1 MKTYQVGGAV
11 RDRLLGLPVH
21 DIDYV
26 VVGSSVKEMLGN
38 GFRPVG
44 SHFPVFLHPQTQHE
58 YALAR
63 TERKTAPGHQGFV
76 FHADPSIRL
85 ADDLKRRDLTINAM
99 AQEVNASGELV
110 GHLIDPY
117 RGKVDL
123 EQGTFRH
130 LSDAF
135 SEDPLRVL
143 RVARFAARFP
153 TFMIAPETLAIMK
166 YMVGKSEL
174 TTLSKERIWQE
185 LARALRSQAPE
196 RFIDVL
202 EECGA
207 LEEIWPTAFT
217 VQWRNMS
224 SRKEMLAQLNQVV
237 AIHPEI
243 DKRLAILLKKLKPVE
258 ISTWGGELRVPNE
271 ITEYCFAV
279 AEFEACHE
287 FVLSPHIV
295 LDLFNRT
302 DVWRKPARFTE
313 VMKLFESIGVG
324 VANWSKLVNAA
335 LQVDGGQI
343 AAKISQLG
351 SSSNLGEQIHQ
362 AVVHARLMAISQA
375 LDQ

>member
-1 MKTYQVGGAV
+1 LKTYQVGGAV

-63 TERKTAPGHQGFV
+63 TERKTAPGHQGFI
-76 FHADPSIRL
+76 FHADPSIQL
-85 ADDLKRRDLTINAM
+85 EDDLKRRDLTINAM
-99 AQEVNASGELV
+99 AQEVNASGELI

-123 EQGTFRH
+123 EQGIFRH

-153 TFMIAPETLAIMK
+153 TFTIAPETLAIMK
-166 YMVGKSEL
+166 HMVSKDEL
-174 TTLSKERIWQE
+174 KTLSKERIWQE

-224 SRKEMLAQLNQVV
+224 SRKEMLAQLKQVV

-287 FVLSPHIV
+287 FVLSPQIV

-375 LDQ
+375 LD

>member
-1 MKTYQVGGAV
+1 LKTYQVGGAV

-76 FHADPSIRL
+76 FHADPSIQL
-85 ADDLKRRDLTINAM
+85 EDDLKRRDLTINAM
-99 AQEVNASGELV
+99 AQEVNASGELI

-117 RGKVDL
+117 QGTVDL
-123 EQGTFRH
+123 EQGIFRH

-153 TFMIAPETLAIMK
+153 TFTIAPETLAIMK
-166 YMVGKSEL
+166 HMVSKDEL
-174 TTLSKERIWQE
+174 KTLSKERIWQE
-185 LARALRSQAPE
+185 LARALRSQAPQ

-224 SRKEMLAQLNQVV
+224 SRKEMLAQLKQVV

-243 DKRLAILLKKLKPVE
+243 DKRLAILLKKLKPGD

-287 FVLSPHIV
+287 FVLSPQIV

-375 LDQ
+375 LD

>member
-76 FHADPSIRL
+76 FHADPSIQL
-85 ADDLKRRDLTINAM
+85 EDDLKRRDLTINAM

-123 EQGTFRH
+123 EQGIFRH

-153 TFMIAPETLAIMK
+153 TFTIAPETLAIMK
-166 YMVGKSEL
+166 YMVSKDEL
-174 TTLSKERIWQE
+174 KTLSKERIWQE

-237 AIHPEI
+237 AVHPEI

-287 FVLSPHIV
+287 FVPSPHIV

-375 LDQ
+375 LD

>member
-76 FHADPSIRL
+76 FHADQSIQL
-85 ADDLKRRDLTINAM
+85 EDDLKRRDLTINAM

-123 EQGTFRH
+123 EQGIFRH

-153 TFMIAPETLAIMK
+153 TFTIAPETLAIMK
-166 YMVGKSEL
+166 YMVSKDEL
-174 TTLSKERIWQE
+174 KTLSKERIWQE

-279 AEFEACHE
+279 AEFEACRE
-287 FVLSPHIV
+287 FVLSPQIV

-335 LQVDGGQI
+335 LLVDGGQI

-375 LDQ
+375 LD

>member
-63 TERKTAPGHQGFV
+63 TERKTAPGHQGFI
-76 FHADPSIRL
+76 FHADPSIQL
-85 ADDLKRRDLTINAM
+85 EDDLKRRDLTINAM
-99 AQEVNASGELV
+99 AQEVNASGELI

-153 TFMIAPETLAIMK
+153 TFTIAPETLAIMK
-166 YMVGKSEL
+166 HMVSKDEL
-174 TTLSKERIWQE
+174 KTLSKERIWQE

-224 SRKEMLAQLNQVV
+224 SRKEMRAQLNQVV

-287 FVLSPHIV
+287 FVLSPQIV

-362 AVVHARLMAISQA
+362 AVVHARLMAISKA
-375 LDQ
+375 LD

>member
-76 FHADPSIRL
+76 FHADPSIQL
-85 ADDLKRRDLTINAM
+85 EDDLKRRDLTINAM

-123 EQGTFRH
+123 EQGIFRH

-153 TFMIAPETLAIMK
+153 TFTIAPETLAIMK
-166 YMVGKSEL
+166 HMVSKDEL
-174 TTLSKERIWQE
+174 KTLSKERIWQE

-287 FVLSPHIV
+287 FVLSPQIV

-351 SSSNLGEQIHQ
+351 SSSNLGEEIHQ

-375 LDQ
+375 LD

>member
-76 FHADPSIRL
+76 FHADPSIQL
-85 ADDLKRRDLTINAM
+85 EDDLKRRDLTINAM

-117 RGKVDL
+117 QGTVDL
-123 EQGTFRH
+123 EQGIFRH

-153 TFMIAPETLAIMK
+153 TFTIAPETLAIMK
-166 YMVGKSEL
+166 HMVSKDEL
-174 TTLSKERIWQE
+174 KTLSKERIWQE

-224 SRKEMLAQLNQVV
+224 SRKEILAQLKQVV

-243 DKRLAILLKKLKPVE
+243 DKRLAILLKKLKPGD

-287 FVLSPHIV
+287 FVLSPQIV

-375 LDQ
+375 LD

>member
-76 FHADPSIRL
+76 FHADRSIQL
-85 ADDLKRRDLTINAM
+85 EDDLKRRDLTINAM

-123 EQGTFRH
+123 EQGIFRH

-153 TFMIAPETLAIMK
+153 TFTIAPETLAIMK
-166 YMVGKSEL
+166 HMVSKDEL
-174 TTLSKERIWQE
+174 KTLSKERIWQE

-224 SRKEMLAQLNQVV
+224 SKKEMLAQLNQVV

-375 LDQ
+375 LD

>member
-1 MKTYQVGGAV
+1 MKIYQVGGAV

-26 VVGSSVKEMLGN
+26 VVGSSVEEMLAN
-38 GFRPVG
+38 GFHPVG
-44 SHFPVFLHPQTQHE
+44 SHFPVFLHPQNQHE

-63 TERKTAPGHQGFV
+63 TERKTAPGHQGFI
-76 FHADPSIRL
+76 FHADPSIQL
-85 ADDLKRRDLTINAM
+85 EDDLKRRDLTINAM
-99 AQEVNASGELV
+99 AQEVNASGELI

-123 EQGTFRH
+123 EQGIFRH

-153 TFMIAPETLAIMK
+153 TFTIAPETLAIMK
-166 YMVGKSEL
+166 HMVSKDEL
-174 TTLSKERIWQE
+174 KTLSKERIWQE
-185 LARALRSQAPE
+185 LARALRSQAPQ

-237 AIHPEI
+237 GIHPEI
-243 DKRLAILLKKLKPVE
+243 DKRLAILLKKLKPGD

-287 FVLSPHIV
+287 FVLSPQIV

-375 LDQ
+375 LD

>member
-76 FHADPSIRL
+76 FHADPSIQL
-85 ADDLKRRDLTINAM
+85 EDDLKRRDLTINAM

-117 RGKVDL
+117 QGTVDL
-123 EQGTFRH
+123 EQGIFRH

-153 TFMIAPETLAIMK
+153 TFTIAPETLAIMK
-166 YMVGKSEL
+166 HMVSKDEL
-174 TTLSKERIWQE
+174 KTLSKERIWQE

-224 SRKEMLAQLNQVV
+224 SRKEMLAQLKQIV

-243 DKRLAILLKKLKPVE
+243 DKRLAILLKKLKPGD

-287 FVLSPHIV
+287 FVLSPQIV

-375 LDQ
+375 LD

>member
-76 FHADPSIRL
+76 FHADPSIQL
-85 ADDLKRRDLTINAM
+85 EDDLKRRDLTINAM

-153 TFMIAPETLAIMK
+153 TFTIAPETLAIMK
-166 YMVGKSEL
+166 YMVSKDEL
-174 TTLSKERIWQE
+174 KTLSKERIWQE

-287 FVLSPHIV
+287 FVLSPQIV

-375 LDQ
+375 LD

>member
-76 FHADPSIRL
+76 FHADPSIQL
-85 ADDLKRRDLTINAM
+85 EDDLKRRDLTINAM

-153 TFMIAPETLAIMK
+153 TFTIAPETLAIMK
-166 YMVGKSEL
+166 HMVSKDEL
-174 TTLSKERIWQE
+174 KTLSKERIWQE

-217 VQWRNMS
+217 VQWRNIS
-224 SRKEMLAQLNQVV
+224 SREKMLTQLNQVV

-287 FVLSPHIV
+287 FVPSPHIV

-351 SSSNLGEQIHQ
+351 SSSNLGEEIHQ
-362 AVVHARLMAISQA
+362 AVVHARLLAISQA
-375 LDQ
+375 LD

>member
-1 MKTYQVGGAV
+1 LKTYQVGGAV

-76 FHADPSIRL
+76 FHADPSIQL
-85 ADDLKRRDLTINAM
+85 EDDLKRRDLTINAM
-99 AQEVNASGELV
+99 AQEVNASGELI

-123 EQGTFRH
+123 EQGIFRH

-153 TFMIAPETLAIMK
+153 TFTIAPETLAIMK
-166 YMVGKSEL
+166 HMVSKDEL
-174 TTLSKERIWQE
+174 KTLSKERIWQE

-224 SRKEMLAQLNQVV
+224 SRKEILAQLNQVV

-243 DKRLAILLKKLKPVE
+243 DKRLAILLKKLKPVD

-287 FVLSPHIV
+287 FVLSPQIV

-343 AAKISQLG
+343 AAKISQLD

-375 LDQ
+375 LD

>member
-1 MKTYQVGGAV
+1 LKTYQVGGAV

-76 FHADPSIRL
+76 FHADPSIQL
-85 ADDLKRRDLTINAM
+85 EDDLKRRDLTINAM

-117 RGKVDL
+117 QGTVDL
-123 EQGTFRH
+123 EQGIFRH

-153 TFMIAPETLAIMK
+153 TFTIAPETLAIMK
-166 YMVGKSEL
+166 HMVSKDEL
-174 TTLSKERIWQE
+174 KTLSKERIWQE

-237 AIHPEI
+237 GIHPEI
-243 DKRLAILLKKLKPVE
+243 DKRLAILLKKLKPGD

-279 AEFEACHE
+279 VEFEACHE
-287 FVLSPHIV
+287 FVLSPQIV

-375 LDQ
+375 LD

>member
-76 FHADPSIRL
+76 FHADPSIQL
-85 ADDLKRRDLTINAM
+85 EDDLKRRDLTINAM

-117 RGKVDL
+117 QGKVDL
-123 EQGTFRH
+123 EQGIFRH

-153 TFMIAPETLAIMK
+153 TFTIAPETLAIMK
-166 YMVGKSEL
+166 YMVSKDEL
-174 TTLSKERIWQE
+174 KTLSKERIWQE

-237 AIHPEI
+237 AVHPEI

-375 LDQ
+375 LD

>member
-76 FHADPSIRL
+76 FHADPSIQL
-85 ADDLKRRDLTINAM
+85 EDDLKRRDLTINAM

-117 RGKVDL
+117 QGTVDL
-123 EQGTFRH
+123 EQGIFRH

-153 TFMIAPETLAIMK
+153 TFTIAPETLAIMK
-166 YMVGKSEL
+166 HMVSKDEL
-174 TTLSKERIWQE
+174 KTLSKERIWQE

-237 AIHPEI
+237 GIHPEI
-243 DKRLAILLKKLKPVE
+243 DKRLAILLKKLKPVD

-287 FVLSPHIV
+287 FVLSPQIV

-375 LDQ
+375 LD

>member
-76 FHADPSIRL
+76 FHADPSIQL
-85 ADDLKRRDLTINAM
+85 EDDLKRRDLTINAM

-153 TFMIAPETLAIMK
+153 TFTIAPETLAIMK
-166 YMVGKSEL
+166 YMVSKDEL
-174 TTLSKERIWQE
+174 KTLSKERIWQE

-224 SRKEMLAQLNQVV
+224 SKKEMLAQLNQVV

-375 LDQ
+375 LD

>member
-1 MKTYQVGGAV
+1 MKIYQVGGAV

-76 FHADPSIRL
+76 FHADPSIQL
-85 ADDLKRRDLTINAM
+85 EDDLKRRDLTINAM

-117 RGKVDL
+117 QGKVDL
-123 EQGTFRH
+123 EQGIFRH

-153 TFMIAPETLAIMK
+153 TFTIAPETLAIMK
-166 YMVGKSEL
+166 HMVSKDEL
-174 TTLSKERIWQE
+174 KTLSKERIWQE

-243 DKRLAILLKKLKPVE
+243 DKRLAILLKKLKPGD

-279 AEFEACHE
+279 VEFEACHE
-287 FVLSPHIV
+287 FVLSPQIV

-375 LDQ
+375 LD

>member
-76 FHADPSIRL
+76 FHADPSIQL
-85 ADDLKRRDLTINAM
+85 EDDLKRRDLTINAM

-117 RGKVDL
+117 QGTVDL
-123 EQGTFRH
+123 EQGIFRH

-153 TFMIAPETLAIMK
+153 TFTIAPETLAIMK
-166 YMVGKSEL
+166 HMVSKDEL
-174 TTLSKERIWQE
+174 KTLSKERIWQE

-237 AIHPEI
+237 GIHPEI
-243 DKRLAILLKKLKPVE
+243 DKRLAILLKKLKPGD

-287 FVLSPHIV
+287 FVLSPQIV

-375 LDQ
+375 LD

>member
-76 FHADPSIRL
+76 FHADPSIQL
-85 ADDLKRRDLTINAM
+85 EDDLKRRDLTINAM

-123 EQGTFRH
+123 EQGIFRH

-153 TFMIAPETLAIMK
+153 TFTIAPETLAIMK
-166 YMVGKSEL
+166 HMVSKDEL
-174 TTLSKERIWQE
+174 KTLSKERIWQE

-224 SRKEMLAQLNQVV
+224 SKKEMLAQLNQVV

-287 FVLSPHIV
+287 FVPSPHIV

-351 SSSNLGEQIHQ
+351 SSSNLGEEIHQ

-375 LDQ
+375 LD

>member
-1 MKTYQVGGAV
+1 LKTYQVGGAV

-76 FHADPSIRL
+76 FHADPSIQL
-85 ADDLKRRDLTINAM
+85 EDDLKRRDLTINAM

-123 EQGTFRH
+123 EQGIFRH

-153 TFMIAPETLAIMK
+153 TFTIAPETLAIMK
-166 YMVGKSEL
+166 HMVSKDEL
-174 TTLSKERIWQE
+174 KTLSKERIWQE

-237 AIHPEI
+237 GIHPEI
-243 DKRLAILLKKLKPVE
+243 DKRLAILLKKLKPGD

-375 LDQ
+375 LD

>member
-76 FHADPSIRL
+76 FHADPSIQL
-85 ADDLKRRDLTINAM
+85 EDDLKRRDLTINAM

-123 EQGTFRH
+123 EQGIFRH

-375 LDQ
+375 LD

>member
-76 FHADPSIRL
+76 FHADPSIQL
-85 ADDLKRRDLTINAM
+85 EDDLKRRDLTINAM

-123 EQGTFRH
+123 EQGIFRH

-153 TFMIAPETLAIMK
+153 TFTIAPETLAIMK
-166 YMVGKSEL
+166 HMVSKDEL
-174 TTLSKERIWQE
+174 KTLSKERIWQE

-224 SRKEMLAQLNQVV
+224 SRKEMLAQLKQVV

-243 DKRLAILLKKLKPVE
+243 DKRLAILLKKLKPGD

-287 FVLSPHIV
+287 FVLSPQIV

-375 LDQ
+375 LD

>member
-76 FHADPSIRL
+76 FHADPSIQL
-85 ADDLKRRDLTINAM
+85 EDDLKRRDLTINAM

-117 RGKVDL
+117 RGKADL
-123 EQGTFRH
+123 EQGIFRH

-153 TFMIAPETLAIMK
+153 TFTIAPETLAIMK
-166 YMVGKSEL
+166 YMVSKDEL
-174 TTLSKERIWQE
+174 KTLSKERIWQE

-224 SRKEMLAQLNQVV
+224 SKKEMLAQLNQVV

-375 LDQ
+375 LD

>member
-76 FHADPSIRL
+76 FHADPSIQL
-85 ADDLKRRDLTINAM
+85 EDDLKRRDLTINAM
-99 AQEVNASGELV
+99 AQEVNASGELI

-117 RGKVDL
+117 QGTVDL
-123 EQGTFRH
+123 EQGIFRH

-153 TFMIAPETLAIMK
+153 TFTIAPETLAIMK
-166 YMVGKSEL
+166 HMVSKDEL
-174 TTLSKERIWQE
+174 KTLSKERIWQE
-185 LARALRSQAPE
+185 LTRALRSQAPE

-224 SRKEMLAQLNQVV
+224 SKKEMLAQLNQVV

-279 AEFEACHE
+279 TEFEACHE
-287 FVLSPHIV
+287 FVLSPQIV

-324 VANWSKLVNAA
+324 IANWPKLLNAA

-343 AAKISQLG
+343 AAKISQQG

>member
-123 EQGTFRH
+123 EQGIFRH

-153 TFMIAPETLAIMK
+153 TFTIAPETLAIMK
-166 YMVGKSEL
+166 HMVNKDEL
-174 TTLSKERIWQE
+174 KTLSKERIWQE
-185 LARALRSQAPE
+185 LAKALRSQAPE

-224 SRKEMLAQLNQVV
+224 SKKEMLAQLNQVV

-324 VANWSKLVNAA
+324 VANWTKLLNAA

-343 AAKISQLG
+343 AAKISQQG

-375 LDQ
+375 LD

>member
-85 ADDLKRRDLTINAM
+85 EDDLKRRDLTINAM

-123 EQGTFRH
+123 EQGIFRH

-153 TFMIAPETLAIMK
+153 TFTIAPETLAIMK
-166 YMVGKSEL
+166 YMVSKDEL
-174 TTLSKERIWQE
+174 KTLSKERIWQE

-224 SRKEMLAQLNQVV
+224 SKKEMLAQLNQVV
-237 AIHPEI
+237 AVHPEI

-351 SSSNLGEQIHQ
+351 SSSNLGEEIHQ

-375 LDQ
+375 LD

>member
-1 MKTYQVGGAV
+1 LKTYQVGGAV

-63 TERKTAPGHQGFV
+63 TERKTAPGHQGFI
-76 FHADPSIRL
+76 FHADPSIQL
-85 ADDLKRRDLTINAM
+85 EDDLKRRDLTINAM
-99 AQEVNASGELV
+99 AQEVNASGELI

-117 RGKVDL
+117 QGTVDL
-123 EQGTFRH
+123 EQGIFRH

-153 TFMIAPETLAIMK
+153 TFTIAPETLAIMK
-166 YMVGKSEL
+166 HMVSKDEL
-174 TTLSKERIWQE
+174 KTLSKERIWQE
-185 LARALRSQAPE
+185 LARALRSQAPQ

-224 SRKEMLAQLNQVV
+224 SRKEMLAQLKQVV

-243 DKRLAILLKKLKPVE
+243 DKRLAILLKKLKPGD

-287 FVLSPHIV
+287 FVLSPQIV

-375 LDQ
+375 LD

>member
-153 TFMIAPETLAIMK
+153 TFTIAPETLAIMK
-166 YMVGKSEL
+166 HMVSKDEL
-174 TTLSKERIWQE
+174 KTLSKERIWQE

-224 SRKEMLAQLNQVV
+224 SRKEMLAQLKQVV

-243 DKRLAILLKKLKPVE
+243 DKRLAILLKKLKPGD

-375 LDQ
+375 LD

>member
-76 FHADPSIRL
+76 FHADPSIQL
-85 ADDLKRRDLTINAM
+85 EDDLKRRDLTINAM

-123 EQGTFRH
+123 EQGIFRH

-153 TFMIAPETLAIMK
+153 TFTIAPETLAIMK
-166 YMVGKSEL
+166 HMVNKDEL
-174 TTLSKERIWQE
+174 KTLSKERIWQE

-224 SRKEMLAQLNQVV
+224 SKKEMLAQLNQVV

-287 FVLSPHIV
+287 FVPSPHIV

-351 SSSNLGEQIHQ
+351 LSSNLGEEIHQ

-375 LDQ
+375 LD

>member
-123 EQGTFRH
+123 EQGIFRH

-153 TFMIAPETLAIMK
+153 TFTIAPETLSIMK
-166 YMVGKSEL
+166 YMVSKDEL
-174 TTLSKERIWQE
+174 KTLSKERIWQE

-224 SRKEMLAQLNQVV
+224 SRKEMLAQLKQVV

-243 DKRLAILLKKLKPVE
+243 DKRLAILLKKLKPGD

-287 FVLSPHIV
+287 FVPSPHIV

-375 LDQ
+375 LD

>member
-85 ADDLKRRDLTINAM
+85 EDDLKRRDLTINAM

-123 EQGTFRH
+123 EQGIFRH

-153 TFMIAPETLAIMK
+153 TFTIAPETLAIMK
-166 YMVGKSEL
+166 YMVSKDEL
-174 TTLSKERIWQE
+174 KTLSKERIWQE

-224 SRKEMLAQLNQVV
+224 SKKEMLAQLNQVV

-287 FVLSPHIV
+287 FVLSPQIV

-375 LDQ
+375 LD

>member
-1 MKTYQVGGAV
+1 LKTYQVGGAV

-63 TERKTAPGHQGFV
+63 TERKTAPGHQSFV
-76 FHADPSIRL
+76 FHADPSIQL
-85 ADDLKRRDLTINAM
+85 EDDLKRRDLTINAM

-117 RGKVDL
+117 QGTVDL
-123 EQGTFRH
+123 EQGIFRH

-153 TFMIAPETLAIMK
+153 TFTIAPETLAIMK
-166 YMVGKSEL
+166 HMVSKDEL
-174 TTLSKERIWQE
+174 KTLSKERIWQE

-224 SRKEMLAQLNQVV
+224 SRKEMLAQLKQVV

-243 DKRLAILLKKLKPVE
+243 DKRLAILLKKLKPGD

-287 FVLSPHIV
+287 FVLSPQIV

-375 LDQ
+375 LD

>member
-76 FHADPSIRL
+76 FHADPSIQL
-85 ADDLKRRDLTINAM
+85 EDDLKRRDLTINAM

-117 RGKVDL
+117 QGTVDL
-123 EQGTFRH
+123 EQGIFRH

-153 TFMIAPETLAIMK
+153 TFTIAPETLAIMK
-166 YMVGKSEL
+166 HMVSKDEL
-174 TTLSKERIWQE
+174 KTLSKERIWQE

-224 SRKEMLAQLNQVV
+224 SKKEMLAQLNQVV

-375 LDQ
+375 LD

>member
-85 ADDLKRRDLTINAM
+85 EDDLKRRDLTINAM

-123 EQGTFRH
+123 EQGIFRH

-153 TFMIAPETLAIMK
+153 TFTIAPETLAIMK
-166 YMVGKSEL
+166 HMVNKDEL
-174 TTLSKERIWQE
+174 KTLSKERIWQE

-217 VQWRNMS
+217 VQWRNVS
-224 SRKEMLAQLNQVV
+224 SKKEMLAQLNQVV

-375 LDQ
+375 LD

>member
-38 GFRPVG
+38 GFLPVG

-76 FHADPSIRL
+76 FHADPSIQL
-85 ADDLKRRDLTINAM
+85 EDDLKRRDLTINAM

-123 EQGTFRH
+123 EQGIFRH

-217 VQWRNMS
+217 VQWRNIS
-224 SRKEMLAQLNQVV
+224 SRKEMRAQLNQVV

-287 FVLSPHIV
+287 FVLSPQIV

-335 LQVDGGQI
+335 LLVDGGQI

-375 LDQ
+375 LD

>member
-1 MKTYQVGGAV
+1 LKTYQVGGAV

-63 TERKTAPGHQGFV
+63 TERKTAPGHQGFI
-76 FHADPSIRL
+76 FHADPSIQL
-85 ADDLKRRDLTINAM
+85 EDDLKRRDLTINAM

-117 RGKVDL
+117 QGTVDL
-123 EQGTFRH
+123 EQGIFRH

-224 SRKEMLAQLNQVV
+224 SRKEMLAQLKQVV

-243 DKRLAILLKKLKPVE
+243 DKRLAILLKKLKPGD

-287 FVLSPHIV
+287 FVLSPQIV

-375 LDQ
+375 LD

>member
-26 VVGSSVKEMLGN
+26 VVGSSVAEMLGN

-76 FHADPSIRL
+76 FHADPSIQL
-85 ADDLKRRDLTINAM
+85 EDDLKRRDLTINAM

-123 EQGTFRH
+123 EQGIFRH

-153 TFMIAPETLAIMK
+153 TFTIAPETLAIMK
-166 YMVGKSEL
+166 YMVSKDEL
-174 TTLSKERIWQE
+174 KTLSKERIWQE

-224 SRKEMLAQLNQVV
+224 SKKEMLAQLNQVV

-287 FVLSPHIV
+287 FVLSPQIV

-375 LDQ
+375 LD

>member
-76 FHADPSIRL
+76 FHADPSIQL
-85 ADDLKRRDLTINAM
+85 EDDLKRRDLTINAM

-117 RGKVDL
+117 QGTVDL
-123 EQGTFRH
+123 EQGIFRH

-153 TFMIAPETLAIMK
+153 TFTIAPETLAIMK
-166 YMVGKSEL
+166 HMVSKDEL
-174 TTLSKERIWQE
+174 KTLSKERIWQE

-224 SRKEMLAQLNQVV
+224 SRKEILAQLNQVV

-243 DKRLAILLKKLKPVE
+243 DKRLAILLKKLKPVD
-258 ISTWGGELRVPNE
+258 ISIWGGELRVPNE

-287 FVLSPHIV
+287 FVLSPQIV

-375 LDQ
+375 LD

>member
-1 MKTYQVGGAV
+1 LKTYQVGGAV

-76 FHADPSIRL
+76 FHADPSIQL
-85 ADDLKRRDLTINAM
+85 EDDLKRRDLTINAM

-117 RGKVDL
+117 QGTVDL
-123 EQGTFRH
+123 EQGIFRH

-153 TFMIAPETLAIMK
+153 TFTIAPETLAIMK
-166 YMVGKSEL
+166 HMVSKDEL
-174 TTLSKERIWQE
+174 KTLSKERIWQE
-185 LARALRSQAPE
+185 LARALRSQAPQ

-237 AIHPEI
+237 GIHPEI

-287 FVLSPHIV
+287 FVLSPQIV

-375 LDQ
+375 LD